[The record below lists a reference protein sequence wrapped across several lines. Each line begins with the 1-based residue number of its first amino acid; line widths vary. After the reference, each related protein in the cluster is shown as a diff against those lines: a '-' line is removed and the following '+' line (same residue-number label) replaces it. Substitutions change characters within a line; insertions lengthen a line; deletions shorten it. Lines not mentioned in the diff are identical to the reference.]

1 MFIDLTN
8 CAALLLIQYL
18 LTEGPIVFFDENVW
32 EPRTVCGI
40 MAEADLPKIKFEIKI
55 EDVTIGYTVD
65 IVKAFGILLT
75 AYFNVPYAER
85 VESSMELMQKLLL

>member
-1 MFIDLTN
+1 
-8 CAALLLIQYL
+8 
-18 LTEGPIVFFDENVW
+18 
-32 EPRTVCGI
+32 
-40 MAEADLPKIKFEIKI
+40 MAEADLPKIKFEINI